1 MPRIG
6 LAEALVKAGIWQR
19 NRLSFLGTPL
29 KPSRDGK
36 HQEEYLQGL
45 EQAPAQHAWKP
56 LSNKKPN
63 KEYPWDLRA
72 RADSGLMANLIH
84 PCEISRA
91 MTSGEPGL
99 WLGIPHGGQCR
110 AGRNGTLGVSP
121 TGNGNGCEC

>member
-19 NRLSFLGTPL
+19 NRLLFLGTPL

-36 HQEEYLQGL
+36 HQEEFLQGL
-45 EQAPAQHAWKP
+45 EQAPAQHAWRL
-56 LSNKKPN
+56 LSDRKPN
-63 KEYPWDLRA
+63 KEYPWAPRV
-72 RADSGLMANLIH
+72 RADLGLMANLIH

-99 WLGIPHGGQCR
+99 WLGIPRGGQYR
-110 AGRNGTLGVSP
+110 AGRNGTHGVSP
-121 TGNGNGCEC
+121 TGNGNGCEY